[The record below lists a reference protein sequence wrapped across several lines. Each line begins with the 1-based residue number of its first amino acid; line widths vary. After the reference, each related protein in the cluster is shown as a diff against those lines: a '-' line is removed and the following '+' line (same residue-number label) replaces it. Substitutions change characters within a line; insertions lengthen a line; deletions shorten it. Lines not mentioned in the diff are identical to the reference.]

1 MPKSLFSK
9 RIEKLSIDIAFVRK
23 NVKFSFKFLFGLTIG
38 FFIIFQGF
46 NILFSA
52 SYNHN
57 FHLVLLWFKNWFTGT
72 NQPAIMAPVFNY
84 FKILFIKTSLASFV
98 IGIIGTVALVR
109 KSNVATE
116 EVVRGSKKADK
127 KTLKR
132 LKQGRIP
139 IGDVTI
145 PEDYENRGIL
155 VLGAAGT
162 GKSVLVRE
170 VIQSLQNDKCII
182 YDRKGEFLQKF
193 YREGDLVLNFLDA
206 RNVDWNIY
214 SEIKTDEDIDSIAS
228 SIVPHINDPRTKFW
242 YNSARDIIEVVIEAV
257 RRREVNADFTH
268 LANFMFETNTK
279 EKLFEELK
287 EFKDLVSRIE
297 GYISDR
303 SQTATSIFASY
314 TEYANY
320 FRNKALLSS
329 ASKGGKFSVRDYIQD
344 KEDKRRIFI
353 INPANVE
360 SFRGLNT
367 LFLDLA
373 FKEILSLPD
382 DINRRIFVVIDEFPS
397 LYKLESLER
406 LLAEGRSKGSCPL
419 ISAQDFTQIE
429 RIYEA
434 GAASIFN
441 NANTKAIFR
450 LAETKSAKYISE
462 WLGEQEKKE
471 LDESLSQGTAEMR
484 DGYYYKESKKI
495 EKLYLPSEISNLEDL
510 NFIFKVGPYY
520 PYQTKVNYKEHEEVA
535 GGFIPAKIEDKNI
548 GGENDVAMLS

>member
-1 MPKSLFSK
+1 MPKTLFSK
-9 RIEKLSIDIAFVRK
+9 RIEKLSIDVAFIRK
-23 NVKFSFKFLFGLTIG
+23 NVKFSIKFLICLSFG
-38 FFIIFQGF
+38 FFIIFHGV
-46 NILFSA
+46 NILLSPT
-52 SYNHN
+52 YNHN
-57 FHLVLLWFKNWFTGT
+57 LRLLLFWLKNWFVGAS
-72 NQPAIMAPVFNY
+72 QPPLMGAVFVY
-84 FKILFIKTSLASFV
+84 FKNLCIKTSILSVAISLV
-98 IGIIGTVALVR
+98 STVFLVK

-116 EVVRGSKKADK
+116 EVVRGARKADK
-127 KTLKR
+127 KTIKR
-132 LKQGRIP
+132 LKKGRIP

-145 PEDYENRGIL
+145 PEEYENRGAL

-170 VIQSLQNDKCII
+170 VIQALHTDKCII

-206 RNVDWNIY
+206 RNVDWNLFK
-214 SEIKTDEDIDSIAS
+214 EIKSEEDIDSIAS
-228 SIVPHINDPRTKFW
+228 SIVPHTGDDRSKFW
-242 YNSARDIIEVVIEAV
+242 YNSARDLIEVVIEAV
-257 RRREVNADFTH
+257 RRREVNADFSH
-268 LANFMFETNTK
+268 LAEFIFDTNTK
-279 EKLFEELK
+279 ERLFEELK
-287 EFKDLVSRIE
+287 EFKDLISRVE
-297 GYISDR
+297 GYISDT

-329 ASKGGKFSVRDYIQD
+329 KGGIFSVRNYIQD
-344 KEDKRRIFI
+344 REDKRRIFI

-382 DINRRIFVVIDEFPS
+382 DINRRIFVIIDEFPS
-397 LYKLESLER
+397 LCKLESLER

-429 RIYEA
+429 RIYAA

-471 LDESLSQGTAEMR
+471 LDESISQGTAEMR
-484 DGYYYKESKKI
+484 DGYYYKESEKI
-495 EKLYLPSEISNLEDL
+495 KKLYLPAEIANLEDL
-510 NFIFKVGPYY
+510 NFIFKVGPYA
-520 PYQTKVNYKEHEEVA
+520 PYKTKVEYKDYKEVA
-535 GGFIPAKIEDKNI
+535 EGFIPAKTEDKNI
-548 GGENDVAMLS
+548 GGENDVTMLS

>member
-9 RIEKLSIDIAFVRK
+9 RIEKLSIDIAFIRK
-23 NVKFSFKFLFGLTIG
+23 NVKFSIKFFLGLSIG
-38 FFIIFQGF
+38 FFIIFQGV
-46 NILFSA
+46 NILLS
-52 SYNHN
+52 STYNHN
-57 FHLVLLWFKNWFTGT
+57 LRLFLLWVKNWFIGAS
-72 NQPAIMAPVFNY
+72 QPPIMTSVLFY
-84 FKILFIKTSLASFV
+84 FKKLCIRTSIISCA
-98 IGIIGTVALVR
+98 IGLVSTVFLVR

-116 EVVRGSKKADK
+116 EVVRGARKADK
-127 KTLKR
+127 KTIRNLQK
-132 LKQGRIP
+132 GRIP
-139 IGDVTI
+139 VGDVTI
-145 PEDYENRGIL
+145 PVEYENRGTL

-162 GKSVLVRE
+162 GKSVLVRD
-170 VIQSLQNDKCII
+170 VIQSLANDKCII

-193 YREGDLVLNFLDA
+193 YREGDLILNFLDA

-214 SEIKTDEDIDSIAS
+214 EEIKTDEDIDSISS
-228 SIVPHINDPRTKFW
+228 SIVPHTGDDRSKFW
-242 YNSARDIIEVVIEAV
+242 YNSARDLIEVVLEAV
-257 RRREVNADFTH
+257 RRSEVKADFSH
-268 LANFMFETNTK
+268 LATFMFETNTK

-287 EFKDLVSRIE
+287 QYKDLISRVE
-297 GYISDR
+297 GYISDK

-329 ASKGGKFSVRDYIQD
+329 KGGKFSVRDYIKN

-382 DINRRIFVVIDEFPS
+382 DIERRIFVIIDEFPS
-397 LYKLESLER
+397 LYKLDSLER
-406 LLAEGRSKGSCPL
+406 LLAEGRSKGACPL

-495 EKLYLPSEISNLEDL
+495 EKLYLPAEIANLEDL
-510 NFIFKVGPYY
+510 NFVFKVGPYP
-520 PYQTKVNYKEHEEVA
+520 PYKTKVTYKEYPEVA
-535 GGFIPAKIEDKNI
+535 EGFIPAKIEDKKI

>member
-9 RIEKLSIDIAFVRK
+9 RIEKLSIDIAFIRK
-23 NVKFSFKFLFGLTIG
+23 NVKFSVKFLICLTFG
-38 FFIIFQGF
+38 FFIIFHGV
-46 NILFSA
+46 NVLLSPT
-52 SYNHN
+52 YNHN
-57 FHLVLLWFKNWFTGT
+57 LRLLLFWLKNWFTGT
-72 NQPAIMAPVFNY
+72 SQPPIMGAVFIY
-84 FKILFIKTSLASFV
+84 FKNLCIKTSILSFAISLV
-98 IGIIGTVALVR
+98 STVFLVK

-116 EVVRGSKKADK
+116 EIVRGARKADK
-127 KTLKR
+127 KTIKKLKR
-132 LKQGRIP
+132 GRIP
-139 IGDVTI
+139 AGDVTI
-145 PEDYENRGIL
+145 PEEYENRGTL

-170 VIQSLQNDKCII
+170 VIQSLQMDKCII
-182 YDRKGEFLQKF
+182 YDRKGEFLRKF

-206 RNVDWNIY
+206 RNVEWNLY
-214 SEIKTDEDIDSIAS
+214 KEIKNEEDIDSIAA
-228 SIVPHINDPRTKFW
+228 SIVPHTEDPRAKFW
-242 YNSARDIIEVVIEAV
+242 YNSARDLIEVVIEAV
-257 RRREVNADFTH
+257 RRREVKPDFSQLAD
-268 LANFMFETNTK
+268 FMFETNTK
-279 EKLFEELK
+279 ERLFEELK
-287 EFKDLVSRIE
+287 EFKDLVSRVE

-329 ASKGGKFSVRDYIQD
+329 KGGNFSVRDYIQD

-382 DINRRIFVVIDEFPS
+382 DINRRIFVIIDEFPS
-397 LYKLESLER
+397 LCKLESLER

-450 LAETKSAKYISE
+450 LSETKSAKYISE

-471 LDESLSQGTAEMR
+471 LDESLSQGTADMR
-484 DGYYYKESKKI
+484 DGYYYKESEKI
-495 EKLYLPSEISNLEDL
+495 KKLYLPAEISNLEDL
-510 NFIFKVGPYY
+510 NFIFKVGPYA
-520 PYQTKVNYKEHEEVA
+520 PYQTKVEYKEYKEVA
-535 GGFIPAKIEDKNI
+535 EEFIPAKIEDKNV
-548 GGENDVAMLS
+548 GGENDVTMLS

>member
-1 MPKSLFSK
+1 MPKNLFSN
-9 RIEKLSIDIAFVRK
+9 RIEKLSIDIAFIRK
-23 NVKFSFKFLFGLTIG
+23 NVKFAFKFLLGSTIG
-38 FFIIFQGF
+38 LFIISQGF
-46 NILFSA
+46 YILFSKT
-52 SYNHN
+52 YNN
-57 FHLVLLWFKNWFTGT
+57 NLQLVLIWLKNWFNGIS
-72 NQPAIMAPVFNY
+72 QPTIMDPVFNY
-84 FKILFIKTSLASFV
+84 FKILFIKTSIASFIAGV
-98 IGIIGTVALVR
+98 SVTVFLIR
-109 KSNVATE
+109 KSTVATE
-116 EVVRGSKKADK
+116 EIVRGSKKADK
-127 KTLKR
+127 KTIKKLK
-132 LKQGRIP
+132 KGRIP
-139 IGDVTI
+139 VGDVTI
-145 PEDYENRGIL
+145 PEEYENRGIL

-170 VIQSLQNDKCII
+170 VIQALQTDKCII

-193 YREGDLVLNFLDA
+193 YRKGDLVLNFLDA
-206 RNVDWNIY
+206 RNVAWNLFK
-214 SEIKTDEDIDSIAS
+214 EIKTEEDIDSISS
-228 SIVPHINDPRTKFW
+228 SIVPHISDARSKFW
-242 YNSARDIIEVVIEAV
+242 YNSARDLIEVVIEAV
-257 RRREVNADFTH
+257 RRKEVKPDFSH
-268 LANFMFETNTK
+268 LAEFVFDTNTK
-279 EKLFEELK
+279 ERLYEELK
-287 EFKDLVSRIE
+287 AFKDLVSRVE
-297 GYISDR
+297 GYISDT

-329 ASKGGKFSVRDYIQD
+329 KAGEFSVRNYIRD

-373 FKEILSLPD
+373 FKEMLSLPD
-382 DINRRIFVVIDEFPS
+382 DIHRRIFVIIDEFPS

-484 DGYYYKESKKI
+484 DGYYYKESEKI
-495 EKLYLPSEISNLEDL
+495 KKLYLPSEIANLEDL
-510 NFIFKVGPYY
+510 NFIFKVGPYA
-520 PYQTKVNYKEHEEVA
+520 PYKTKVEYKDYKEVSE
-535 GGFIPAKIEDKNI
+535 GFIPAKMEDKKI
-548 GGENDVAMLS
+548 GGENDVTMLS